1 MMPPARLIPL
11 GQEHLGRLFL
21 TPHGITSTTLPIPS
35 TTRILSSTWQAMSTR
50 EFRNGLLDSLHGTVY
65 GSPVDKGKQ
74 ERLAAWD
81 ARKVRGLRRQLR
93 MTQAELAEELN
104 VRQQTVSE
112 WETGQ
117 YRPRG
122 ASERM
127 LSVVAERAE
136 VPYGE

>member
-1 MMPPARLIPL
+1 M
-11 GQEHLGRLFL
+11 
-21 TPHGITSTTLPIPS
+21 
-35 TTRILSSTWQAMSTR
+35 
-50 EFRNGLLDSLHGTVY
+50 
-65 GSPVDKGKQ
+65 DKGK
-74 ERLAAWD
+74 RKRPSAWN

-127 LSVVAERAE
+127 LSVVAERAD
-136 VPYGE
+136 VPYGD

>member
-1 MMPPARLIPL
+1 MYAGPVAKGRRKRPPV
-11 GQEHLGRLFL
+11 
-21 TPHGITSTTLPIPS
+21 
-35 TTRILSSTWQAMSTR
+35 W
-50 EFRNGLLDSLHGTVY
+50 DS
-65 GSPVDKGKQ
+65 
-74 ERLAAWD
+74 R
-81 ARKVRGLRRQLR
+81 RVRGLRRQLR
-93 MTQAELAEELN
+93 MTQAELAQELN

-127 LSVVAERAE
+127 LSVVAERAD